1 MMVEKAAIISTFE
14 GKVRLRWYVKLQTPE
29 ARIMLRCLR
38 LTAAFTCIMLCSV
51 FIVFWMRSYKVRDG
65 VTVWY
70 ATGKTVAFGR
80 NEQRQLL
87 SRVAMRSTNGTA
99 AVRWAAEHVFS
110 GTPER
115 VRVEF
120 LRDGGGI
127 DSAWALRK
135 GSGFEFSEN
144 NERAVQVAAPYWFVT
159 LATGTAG
166 ALLWMKRPYRFTI
179 RGSLAVTTLIA
190 VVLGASVVF
199 SR

>member
-1 MMVEKAAIISTFE
+1 MMVEKAASISTFE

-51 FIVFWMRSYKVRDG
+51 FIVFWMRSYKVQDG

-80 NEQRQLL
+80 NEQRPLI
-87 SRVAMRSTNGTA
+87 SRVIVGSTNGTA

-120 LRDGGGI
+120 LRDGGY
-127 DSAWALRK
+127 DSQWAFKKR
-135 GSGFEFSEN
+135 SGFAFSEN

-159 LATGTAG
+159 LVTGTAG
-166 ALLWMKRPYRFTI
+166 TLLWMNRPYRFTL

-190 VVLGASVVF
+190 LVLGASVVF